1 MQTYCYDEDPVLGA
15 CGISIEKQLTRI
27 DGRVLEAPKVN
38 LIFSLL
44 MCKRGVYGELLHSI
58 EMITGLD
65 CNIFFSIYHS

>member
-44 MCKRGVYGELLHSI
+44 MCKRGV
-58 EMITGLD
+58 
-65 CNIFFSIYHS
+65 